1 MGICC
6 NVLKYK
12 EKLLVNKIF
21 VIEEETAHRDGGS
34 SVTGDILEEIWPPY
48 LKNLRIFHFSLISPH
63 INNILY

>member
-1 MGICC
+1 MGICF

-12 EKLLVNKIF
+12 EKLPVNKIT
-21 VIEEETAHRDGGS
+21 VIEEETTHRDGGS
-34 SVTGDILEEIWPPY
+34 SVTGDILEEVWPPY